1 MTDLAKSIAR
11 DGEGASK
18 LIEVTV
24 KGAKESSAARMIA
37 KSVVGSSLVK
47 PQFWRRSNWGRIIAA
62 AGYAKTYFDIN
73 QVDIL

>member
-47 PQFWRRSNWGRIIAA
+47 PQFWRRSYGVELLLL
-62 AGYAKTYFDIN
+62 
-73 QVDIL
+73 QVTLKQILILIR

>member
-24 KGAKESSAARMIA
+24 KGAK
-37 KSVVGSSLVK
+37 
-47 PQFWRRSNWGRIIAA
+47 RI
-62 AGYAKTYFDIN
+62 
-73 QVDIL
+73 

>member
-24 KGAKESSAARMIA
+24 KGAKESARMIA

-47 PQFWRRSNWGRIIAA
+47 PQFWRRS
-62 AGYAKTYFDIN
+62 
-73 QVDIL
+73 

>member
-47 PQFWRRSNWGRIIAA
+47 PQFWRRSLVELLLL
-62 AGYAKTYFDIN
+62 
-73 QVDIL
+73 QVMLKHILILIR

>member
-1 MTDLAKSIAR
+1 MTDLAKSIA
-11 DGEGASK
+11 GYEGASK

-47 PQFWRRSNWGRIIAA
+47 PQFL
-62 AGYAKTYFDIN
+62 AKIP
-73 QVDIL
+73 LG

>member
-24 KGAKESSAARMIA
+24 KGAKN
-37 KSVVGSSLVK
+37 LVL
-47 PQFWRRSNWGRIIAA
+47 QE
-62 AGYAKTYFDIN
+62 
-73 QVDIL
+73 

>member
-47 PQFWRRSNWGRIIAA
+47 PQFWRRS
-62 AGYAKTYFDIN
+62 
-73 QVDIL
+73 